1 MYTYEIKGKLAKKLT
16 KIARKDP
23 AYYSEITNKILQV
36 AENPSLGKPLRN
48 VLKGKRRVHVGP
60 FVLIYEIQKNDG
72 TIVFLEMA
80 HHDEAYR

>member
-1 MYTYEIKGKLAKKLT
+1 MYTYEIKDKLAKKLT

-23 AYYSEITNKILQV
+23 AHYTEITNKILQV

-60 FVLIYEIQKNDG
+60 FVLSMK
-72 TIVFLEMA
+72 
-80 HHDEAYR
+80 YRKMKA